1 MQPISVI
8 IVDDHQLMLEGI
20 ASLLRATPDITLVA
34 KAQNAKDAFDLIKQ
48 HNPDIVVADLS
59 MPGITGLDL
68 IQQVKEAG
76 IRARIIMLTMHRTR
90 LTVHEA
96 FSVGANAFVLK
107 SDAFE
112 DLVEIIRRVY
122 TGENGLTSKGLPPFE
137 ASLAATL
144 SPREKDVLE
153 GISAGLS
160 NKEISRRLA
169 ISAKT
174 VETHRS
180 RIMQKLNVTK
190 ATELVR
196 EAMRSGLGN
205 FDTNPPFTAD
215 PPSGSGGE
223 LRPR

>member
-1 MQPISVI
+1 MQPISVL

-20 ASLLRATPDITLVA
+20 ASLLLSTPDIRLVA
-34 KAQNAKDAFDLIKQ
+34 RAQNARDALELIKA
-48 HNPDIVVADLS
+48 HRPDIVVADLS
-59 MPGITGLDL
+59 MPGVSGLDL
-68 IQQVKEAG
+68 IQQIKDIGLPSRVV
-76 IRARIIMLTMHRTR
+76 MLTMHRTR

-96 FSVGANAFVLK
+96 FSVGAEAFVLK

-112 DLVEIIRRVY
+112 DLIDIIRRVY
-122 TGENGLTSKGLPPFE
+122 AGESKLTSKGLPPFE
-137 ASLAATL
+137 ASIASTL

-153 GISAGLS
+153 GIAAGLS

-169 ISAKT
+169 ISSKT

-196 EAMRSGLGN
+196 EAMRAGLGN
-205 FDTNPPFTAD
+205 FDTTPPFTVN
-215 PPSGSGGE
+215 PPPDEQKRG
-223 LRPR
+223 

>member
-20 ASLLRATPDITLVA
+20 SSLLRATPDIALVA
-34 KAQNAKDAFDLIKQ
+34 KAQNAQDAFELIKQ
-48 HNPDIVVADLS
+48 HNPDVVVADLS
-59 MPGITGLDL
+59 MPGVTGLDL
-68 IQQVKEAG
+68 IQQIKKDG
-76 IRARIIMLTMHRTR
+76 LLTRIIMLTMHRTR

-112 DLVEIIRRVY
+112 DLVDIIRRVHA
-122 TGENGLTSKGLPPFE
+122 GEKNLTSKGLPPYE
-137 ASLAATL
+137 AALAATL

-169 ISAKT
+169 ISSKT

-205 FDTNPPFTAD
+205 FDTTPPFTIE
-215 PPSGSGGE
+215 PPPPGKES
-223 LRPR
+223 PFK